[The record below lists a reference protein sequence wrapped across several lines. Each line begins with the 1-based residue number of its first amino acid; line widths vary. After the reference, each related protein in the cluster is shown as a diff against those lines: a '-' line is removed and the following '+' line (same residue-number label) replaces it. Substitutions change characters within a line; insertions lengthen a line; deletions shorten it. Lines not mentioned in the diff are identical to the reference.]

1 MSITA
6 SHLRQNIYKL
16 LDRVIKTGQPLEV
29 ERKGQKLKI
38 IRAERLS
45 RLNQLP
51 KRRCIKGDPE
61 SLVISPIVLLEL
73 QYLYESGRITEE
85 ATLMLETSALVEED

>member
-1 MSITA
+1 MSVTT
-6 SHLRQNIYKL
+6 SELRRDIYKL

-29 ERKGQKLKI
+29 ERKGEKLRI

-45 RLNQLP
+45 RLEQLP

-61 SLVISPIVLLEL
+61 RLVSLDW
-73 QYLYESGRITEE
+73 
-85 ATLMLETSALVEED
+85 SAEWKP

>member
-1 MSITA
+1 MSVTA
-6 SHLRQNIYKL
+6 SQLRQNIYRL

-38 IRAERLS
+38 IPAERLS

-51 KRRCIKGDPE
+51 KRPCIEGDPNDLV
-61 SLVISPIVLLEL
+61 SLDWSDEWKP
-73 QYLYESGRITEE
+73 
-85 ATLMLETSALVEED
+85 